1 MAYSAWLYY
10 PDSSAVNLLQWLG
23 MLLLVTF
30 IVLFSFEGLR
40 RLRRIVAAL
49 LIPVHV
55 AYLAAYTS
63 AYDMKLRLLPLFDY
77 LYDGRG
83 HASLVLDV
91 AQLAALYLVV
101 SKLRESRQTKTNI
114 NPTPLSEGHGTPAG

>member
-1 MAYSAWLYY
+1 LAYSAWLYY
-10 PDSSAVNLLQWLG
+10 PDSSTVNMLQWLG
-23 MLLLVTF
+23 MTLLVAF

-40 RLRRIVAAL
+40 RLRRAVAAL

-63 AYDMKLRLLPLFDY
+63 TYDMNLRLLPLFDY
-77 LYDGRG
+77 LYDERG

-101 SKLRESRQTKTNI
+101 SKLRESRRTKTDI
-114 NPTPLSEGHGTPAG
+114 NPTPALGGHGAPAG